1 MALGTV
7 EPSVARWIR
16 TEVMVDETE
25 PNPAAAA
32 LLTIDVQRDFCVPG
46 GPAEVP
52 GTVEAIPAMRQVVD
66 RFRCHRRPIIH
77 VVRLYRPDGS
87 NVDLSRRALV
97 TEGQQLVAPG
107 TEGAEL
113 VEGLKPDPTVAL
125 DTEWLLSGRLQQV
138 GDSEWIMYKPR
149 WGAFFQTPLAEHLH
163 RLGVDSVVVCGCNF
177 PNCPRTTVYEASERD
192 FRLVLVRDA
201 TSGLYERGEDEL
213 ASIGVRLFTAQ
224 DCEAWVADRRAHS
237 PQ

>member
-1 MALGTV
+1 M
-7 EPSVARWIR
+7 
-16 TEVMVDETE
+16 DETE
-25 PNPAAAA
+25 PDPTSAA
-32 LLTIDVQRDFCVPG
+32 LLTIDVQRDFSVPG

-52 GTVEAIPAMRQVVD
+52 GTAEAIRAMRQVVD
-66 RFRCHRRPIIH
+66 HFRRSRRPIIH

-97 TEGQQLVAPG
+97 AEGQQLVAPG

-113 VEGLKPDPTVAL
+113 VDGLKPDPTVAL
-125 DTEWLLSGRLQQV
+125 DAEWLLSGRLQQV
-138 GDSEWIMYKPR
+138 GETEWIMYKPR
-149 WGAFFQTPLAEHLH
+149 WGAFFQTPLAEHLN

-192 FRLVLVRDA
+192 FRLALVSDA
-201 TSGLYERGEDEL
+201 TSGLYARGENEL
-213 ASIGVRLFTAQ
+213 ADIGVRLLTAQ
-224 DCEAWVADRRAHS
+224 VCEAWIADRQPHI